1 MTEDGVVGGGGVVD
15 GERNELQDGIAVG
28 LSDEKPW
35 KERERERERE
45 REKREVWR
53 RIRAKSEREQPVRD
67 YSMSLGLL
75 ELFR

>member
-15 GERNELQDGIAVG
+15 GERNELQDGIAIG

-35 KERERERERE
+35 KERERERE